1 LTSTTVNEQRVAQK
15 RKAMAQALP
24 LEKLRNIGIIAHV
37 DAGKTTVTEFIL
49 YLTGRTH
56 KVGQVDDG
64 TTIMDWM
71 QQERERGITITSAAT
86 SCEWL
91 GHRINIID
99 TPGHVD
105 FTAEVERSLRVLDG
119 GVVVFD
125 AMAGV
130 EPQSETVWRQAD
142 KYRIPRICFINKM
155 DRIGADFFS
164 TVQTITDRL
173 GANPVP
179 LQLPIGSES
188 TFNGVIDLVE
198 NKAWHF
204 HGNQD
209 PAPVEIPIPEDYK
222 EAAQRYREELIEKV
236 AESDEELMA
245 LYVEGS
251 PITISDLKAALRR
264 VTLDFKLVPVLC
276 GSALKEKG
284 IQLAMN
290 AVIDYLPSPL
300 DVPPVQG
307 IDPRTGKESSR
318 ETSDNVPFSALAFKI
333 VSDPFVGRLVYLR
346 VYSGTARA
354 GSHVFNSTREHK
366 ERLGRLLQMHA
377 NHRDEVTEVSCGDI
391 VAVVGLK
398 NTFTGDTICEP
409 DKPIVLETI
418 RFPEPVISV
427 SIEPKT
433 RADQEKIDYALV
445 KLGEEDP
452 TFKTLYNKDTGQTI
466 ISGMG
471 ELHLDIIADRLVR
484 EYKVEARI
492 GRPQVAYKE
501 AITVPVRT
509 EGRFIKQTGGR
520 GQYGHIW
527 LELEPL
533 KQGAGFAFVNKI
545 QGGVVPRQFIP
556 AVEKGVREAMVNGVL
571 AGYPLVDIRAT
582 AYDGSYHNVDSSEL
596 AFKMAAIIA
605 FREGVRKAKPILL
618 EPIMK
623 LEVATPKEFLG
634 DIIADLN
641 ARRARVEAIELRAWT
656 HIIRGYLPLAESFGY
671 ATTVRSISQGR
682 ATYSLEFYRYQEV
695 PKEMAKEIVAKT
707 RG

>member
-1 LTSTTVNEQRVAQK
+1 
-15 RKAMAQALP
+15 
-24 LEKLRNIGIIAHV
+24 
-37 DAGKTTVTEFIL
+37 
-49 YLTGRTH
+49 
-56 KVGQVDDG
+56 
-64 TTIMDWM
+64 
-71 QQERERGITITSAAT
+71 
-86 SCEWL
+86 
-91 GHRINIID
+91 
-99 TPGHVD
+99 
-105 FTAEVERSLRVLDG
+105 
-119 GVVVFD
+119 
-125 AMAGV
+125 
-130 EPQSETVWRQAD
+130 
-142 KYRIPRICFINKM
+142 
-155 DRIGADFFS
+155 
-164 TVQTITDRL
+164 
-173 GANPVP
+173 
-179 LQLPIGSES
+179 
-188 TFNGVIDLVE
+188 
-198 NKAWHF
+198 
-204 HGNQD
+204 
-209 PAPVEIPIPEDYK
+209 
-222 EAAQRYREELIEKV
+222 
-236 AESDEELMA
+236 
-245 LYVEGS
+245 
-251 PITISDLKAALRR
+251 
-264 VTLDFKLVPVLC
+264 
-276 GSALKEKG
+276 
-284 IQLAMN
+284 
-290 AVIDYLPSPL
+290 
-300 DVPPVQG
+300 VQG
-307 IDPRTGKESSR
+307 IDPRIGKESSR
-318 ETSDNVPFSALAFKI
+318 ETNDNVPFSALAFKI

-354 GSHVFNSTREHK
+354 GSQVFNSTREHK

-391 VAVVGLK
+391 AAVVGLK

-409 DKPIVLETI
+409 DKPIILETI

-433 RADQEKIDYALV
+433 KADQEKIDYALV

-533 KQGAGFAFVNKI
+533 EQGAGFAFVNKI

-556 AVEKGVREAMVNGVL
+556 AVEKGIREAMVNGVL
-571 AGYPLVDIRAT
+571 AGYPLVDLRAT
-582 AYDGSYHNVDSSEL
+582 AYDGSYHDVDSSEL
-596 AFKMAAIIA
+596 AFKMAATIA
-605 FREGVRKAKPILL
+605 LREGVRKANPVLL
-618 EPIMK
+618 EPIMR

-656 HIIRGYLPLAESFGY
+656 HIIHGYLPLAESFGY